1 MRWETVIRTDRG
13 SVRNRNQD
21 VAMTMEWDLLGEGAP
36 ERLLLAAVADGM
48 GGHERGEVAS
58 RLAARALGDSI
69 ATGLSR
75 APLEG
80 LNLGA
85 EALAD
90 LLQRGVTAATAR
102 LQEAGEHGLV
112 EMGTTLVAALV
123 TEQGAC
129 VANVGDSRAYL
140 IDGEAQQITT
150 DHSVVQRL
158 VDQGMIT
165 PEEAEGHPSRHE
177 IYRMIGFGR
186 QAQPD
191 LFALPLQPGDVLLLC
206 SDGLSNLVGP
216 ADLAAAFAGEPSLG
230 AAVDHLIRLALQR
243 GAPDN
248 VTALAV
254 RLSEREVGT

>member
-1 MRWETVIRTDRG
+1 MRWETVIRTGRG
-13 SVRNRNQD
+13 CVRSRNQD
-21 VAMTMEWDLLGEGAP
+21 VAMTMEWSLLGEGAP
-36 ERLLLAAVADGM
+36 ERILLATVADGM

-58 RLAARALGDSI
+58 RLVARALGDSV

-80 LNLGA
+80 LDLGSD
-85 EALAD
+85 ALAD
-90 LLQRGVTAATAR
+90 LLQRGVAAATAR
-102 LQEAGEHGLV
+102 LMEAGEHGLV

-123 TEQGAC
+123 TGSGAC

-150 DHSVVQRL
+150 DHSLVQRL
-158 VDQGMIT
+158 VDQGAIT
-165 PEEAEGHPSRHE
+165 PEEALDHPNRHE

-191 LFALPLQPGDVLLLC
+191 LFALPLQAGDVLLLC
-206 SDGLSNLVGP
+206 SDGLSNLVTP
-216 ADLAAAFAGEPSLG
+216 AELAAAFDRRPPLG
-230 AAVDHLIRLALQR
+230 QAVDHLVNLALER

-254 RLSEREVGT
+254 RLSEREVGA

>member
-13 SVRNRNQD
+13 CVRNRNQD

-58 RLAARALGDSI
+58 RLVARALGDSI

-80 LNLGA
+80 LDLGSNT
-85 EALAD
+85 LAD
-90 LLQRGVTAATAR
+90 LLQSGVAAATAR
-102 LQEAGEHGLV
+102 LSEAGEHGLV

-123 TEQGAC
+123 TEHGAC

-150 DHSVVQRL
+150 DHSLVQRL
-158 VDQGMIT
+158 VDQGAIT
-165 PEEAEGHPSRHE
+165 PEEAVDHPNRHE
-177 IYRMIGFGR
+177 IYKMLGFGR
-186 QAQPD
+186 PAQPD

-206 SDGLSNLVGP
+206 SDGLSNLVAP
-216 ADLAAAFAGEPSLG
+216 AELAAAFDTRPNLG
-230 AAVDHLIRLALQR
+230 QAVDGLIRLALER

-254 RLSEREVGT
+254 RLSEREVGR